1 MNTNSIQAQ
10 LVIELSWFILIVAV
24 LVGLILWWTKNDR
37 L

>member
-1 MNTNSIQAQ
+1 MIPYSIQGQ
-10 LVIELSWFILIVAV
+10 MFIEFSWFILIVAI

>member
-10 LVIELSWFILIVAV
+10 LIIELSWFILIVAI

>member
-10 LVIELSWFILIVAV
+10 LAIELSWFILIVAI
-24 LVGLILWWTKNDR
+24 LVGLILWVTKNDR